1 MPNSAKTLIVKIV
14 SFFFFFLIF
23 YNHGYSEEIKKVEY
37 SNATCFETSK
47 FSDCSFNNG
56 KIMRGGS
63 LSGKWSGNVYEKN
76 KNEEPNYFYFVDDK
90 IRYGVINYTNGKY
103 VGDLSSEGSRY
114 GLGTYYYKNGDIASF
129 QNWHDEKKIGY
140 YKPFNEKKVVG
151 RFDKNLNLLI
161 SIPLDFDF
169 QLKLNNM
176 LLKANQIEIDY
187 NEEYKNYLQLKN
199 KLSINLSNQNYNST
213 QPTNTNDKYLKQNK
227 TRSNNFFILILIILF
242 FVFVFLYKK
251 SSKVKKSNIDKTD
264 IRKKFENLS
273 YSDTKKIYSF
283 GVKDHMSIPEACKQL
298 RSEYFRWQ
306 TVSNDTNAFKKTLS
320 KKNSDEIIRLR
331 NKLKC

>member
-1 MPNSAKTLIVKIV
+1 
-14 SFFFFFLIF
+14 
-23 YNHGYSEEIKKVEY
+23 
-37 SNATCFETSK
+37 
-47 FSDCSFNNG
+47 
-56 KIMRGGS
+56 MRGGS
-63 LSGKWSGNVYEKN
+63 LSGKWSGSVYFKN
-76 KNEEPNYFYFVDDK
+76 KNEEPNYFYYVDDK

-103 VGDLSSEGSRY
+103 VGDLSSEGSKY
-114 GLGTYYYKNGDIASF
+114 GLGTFYYKNGDEASF
-129 QNWHDEKKIGY
+129 QNWHEEKKIGY

-151 RFDKNLNLLI
+151 RFDKNMNLLI

-176 LLKANQIEIDY
+176 LLIANQIEIDH
-187 NEEYKNYLQLKN
+187 NEEYKNYLKLKSKSSN
-199 KLSINLSNQNYNST
+199 NLSNQNYNNT
-213 QPTNTNDKYLKQNK
+213 QPSNTNEKYLKPNK
-227 TRSNNFFILILIILF
+227 TKSNNIFILILIILF
-242 FVFVFLYKK
+242 LLFVFLYKK
-251 SSKVKKSNIDKTD
+251 SSKVKKSNLDKID
-264 IRKKFENLS
+264 IRKKFGNLS
-273 YSDTKKIYSF
+273 YADTKKIYSF